1 MNTIVMLIGG
11 LLYALFKAFTA
22 WERLSMKF
30 PKLGHFLI
38 PIFLGVILTP
48 TVIAL
53 YALLL
58 MFGAIMGACKILGKD
73 GACG

>member
-1 MNTIVMLIGG
+1 MNAIVMLISG

-22 WERLSMKF
+22 WERLSIRF

-48 TVIAL
+48 SIIFL
-53 YALLL
+53 YVLLL
-58 MFGAIMGACKILGKD
+58 MFGAIMGMCKILGKD